1 MACSEQ
7 YIGFLA
13 SPGEPSEN
21 VAAARLRRIH
31 GRRVGEAPG
40 GDQDDR
46 TQGPSQTRLP
56 CIRRNRA
63 TATFSDGSRRDAK
76 KPMYCSLQAMSRKRL
91 GQWRVLACDPR
102 WTVLQMAGLF
112 ETDCQAWVAIEVP

>member
-13 SPGEPSEN
+13 SLREPSEN
-21 VAAARLRRIH
+21 VAVARLRRIH
-31 GRRVGEAPG
+31 GRRVCEGPWVRSSWSPPG
-40 GDQDDR
+40 AS
-46 TQGPSQTRLP
+46 PTRLP

-63 TATFSDGSRRDAK
+63 AATFSDGSPGDAK